1 MPTQAG
7 PKSLIVAVCDQQWT
21 AIQPGIR
28 MKTLWADAA
37 TNRRAVITRFEPGAR
52 IALHRHVG
60 DEFIYV
66 IEGAV
71 SDESGTVPTGDM
83 SFRPNG
89 CVHSVTS
96 TNGMTVFALLTGGIE
111 PAKIGDSGPRAQ
123 NFTLNEIAW
132 TDFRPGI
139 RHKQVWEDPSTG
151 RRAVLSR
158 FEPGASLATHRH
170 VGDEL
175 VFVIEGAVSDESG
188 AVTAGNFSYR
198 PNGCVHSVTSKNGA
212 TSVSIISGHS
222 EPV

>member
-7 PKSLIVAVCDQQWT
+7 PKSLIVAVCDQEWK
-21 AIQPGIR
+21 AMQPGIR
-28 MKTLWADAA
+28 MKTLWTDTA
-37 TNRRAVITRFEPGAR
+37 TNRRAVLVRIEPGAG

-60 DEFIYV
+60 EEFIYV

-71 SDESGTVPTGDM
+71 SDESGTVTAGDM

-89 CVHSVTS
+89 CIHSVTS
-96 TNGMTVFALLTGGIE
+96 TNGMTVFALITGGIE
-111 PAKIGDSGPRAQ
+111 PAKTAHGAPRAQ
-123 NFTLNEIAW
+123 NFILNEMAW
-132 TDFRPGI
+132 SDFRPGI
-139 RHKQVWEDPSTG
+139 RQKRVWEDPPTS

-158 FEPGASLATHRH
+158 FEPGAMLATHRH

-175 VFVIEGAVSDESG
+175 VFVIEGAISDESG

-198 PNGCVHSVTSKNGA
+198 PDGCVHSVTSKNGA
-212 TSVSIISGHS
+212 TAVAIISGHV